1 MFWGGKKKM
10 IDGFSYQAGELPY
23 ELPQNEEETG
33 THGTSC
39 KVGRGYF
46 WVKHFFDV
54 LLSATA
60 LIVLSPLML
69 LTAICIKAED
79 GGPVFYS
86 QLRAGKDGKT
96 FRFYKFRSMYVDA
109 DQKLDNLRSRNESD
123 GPTFKMCNDPRITK
137 VGRVIRKLS
146 IDELP
151 QLVNVVAGEMSIVG
165 PRPPLPEEI
174 KSYTQEQ
181 MHRLDVKPG
190 LTCFWQCS
198 GRSDLSFDKWM
209 ELDMKYI
216 RERSL
221 WTDFKIILKTVPAVL
236 SGRGA
241 Y

>member
-1 MFWGGKKKM
+1 MF
-10 IDGFSYQAGELPY
+10 DGFSYQAGELPY
-23 ELPQNEEETG
+23 ELPRNEEATG
-33 THGTSC
+33 THESSSY
-39 KVGRGYF
+39 KAGRAYF

-60 LIVLSPLML
+60 LIVLFPLML

-86 QLRAGKDGKT
+86 QLRAGKGGKL

-109 DQKLDNLRSRNESD
+109 DQKLDELRSRNESD
-123 GPTFKMCNDPRITK
+123 GPTFKINDDPRITK
-137 VGRVIRKLS
+137 VGKLIRKSS

-151 QLVNVVAGEMSIVG
+151 QLFNIIRGHMSIVG
-165 PRPPLPEEI
+165 PRPPLPHEVE
-174 KSYTQEQ
+174 KYTPEQ
-181 MHRLDVKPG
+181 RHRLDVKPG
-190 LTCFWQCS
+190 LTCYWQCS

-221 WTDFKIILKTVPAVL
+221 WTDFKIILMTVPAVL
-236 SGRGA
+236 TGRGA

>member
-1 MFWGGKKKM
+1 MF
-10 IDGFSYQAGELPY
+10 DGFSYQAGELPY
-23 ELPQNEEETG
+23 ELPQREKLTK
-33 THGTSC
+33 THGSSSC

-46 WVKHFFDV
+46 WLKHFFDV

-86 QLRAGKDGKT
+86 QLRAGKDGKL

-109 DQKLDNLRSRNESD
+109 DQKLDELRSRNESD
-123 GPTFKMCNDPRITK
+123 GPTFKINDDPRITK
-137 VGRVIRKLS
+137 VGKLIRKSS

-151 QLVNVVAGEMSIVG
+151 QLFNIIRGHMSIVG
-165 PRPPLPEEI
+165 PRPPIPQEVE
-174 KSYTQEQ
+174 KYTSEQ
-181 MHRLDVKPG
+181 RHRLDVKPG
-190 LTCFWQCS
+190 LTCYWQCS

-221 WTDFKIILKTVPAVL
+221 WTDFKIVLMTIPAVL
-236 SGRGA
+236 TGRGA